1 MIIKPHAAEKEEDRE
16 GGKTDRAV
24 DLLFMQMPPYS
35 PKGLSSHCQSR
46 GLQWYFCFHRER

>member
-1 MIIKPHAAEKEEDRE
+1 MIIKPHAAEKEQDRE